1 TAGFRRLGQA
11 SSVQASDPFAIGSTT
26 KAMTAALAAR
36 LVDSGRLRWEST
48 LEQMLPAL
56 AAGMRP
62 VYRTVT
68 LRQLLAH
75 RSGLMAFQG
84 NADVQALV
92 NGLDGDIPDDVAM
105 QRQLFAR
112 WVLSQ
117 APINGIRPGVD
128 YAYSNGGYTVV
139 GAILE
144 AHTSQ
149 RYEDLFTT
157 QLARPLGMQ
166 HPWRDPFTGDSLP
179 VVGHFGS
186 PGKLSVHQP
195 SDPLADSLT
204 RLMAPAGT
212 SLHLSAADYGLWL
225 QWHMR
230 AMAGQPTPLPAS
242 YLGALR
248 AAQDEEYLMGWI
260 ARTRV
265 ATPMLV
271 HDGST
276 LTGFVAFENG
286 LGDWRVK
293 SLVIPDDLKS
303 APATDD
309 LCSTSGCYDIF
320 PLDGTRRPVPFVG
333 PSGKPGAIWSGPGGI
348 WFFADGVKP
357 TAKTISANKVTGL
370 APIVSDVA
378 VGAFWRDD
386 AAPQLTFPNGK
397 SGSVTSCFAKTG
409 AFAGLTAAGRGRL
422 WLGAFATQ
430 PLGPVIS
437 ELNSFFVSGK
447 GWDEISNCES
457 ADNPTLDGVSL
468 PGVAAYKRPPTSSD
482 ERVHFAVAGV
492 KVADGSLSINAS
504 YVELAP
510 SKLEVVAVGAFEMI
524 GQPSAKLKGPVD
536 QPVVAYADDRLLVA
550 WRDGDVV
557 RLRRFKMAP

>member
-1 TAGFRRLGQA
+1 MLDLVPRSFRSPLASLHRRRFLAALGIAPVGLSGLLTGCGAGDDDPPSDTAGMSAQDAAKAAVARGIVGALSQYIDGKASQPPQRGTAGVRRLGQA

-36 LVDSGRLRWEST
+36 LVDSGHLRWEST
-48 LEQMLPAL
+48 LEQMLPTL
-56 AAGMRP
+56 AADMRP
-62 VYRTVT
+62 AYRSVT

-75 RSGLMAFQG
+75 RSGLMAFQSG
-84 NADVQALV
+84 ADVDALE
-92 NGLDGDIPDDVAM
+92 NSFGEDIPDDVAA

-144 AHTSQ
+144 AHTGQ

-195 SDPLADSLT
+195 SDPLADILT
-204 RLMAPAGT
+204 RLMAPAGS

-260 ARTRV
+260 ARKRV

-276 LTGFVAFENG
+276 LGFQ
-286 LGDWRVK
+286 
-293 SLVIPDDLKS
+293 SLAWVD
-303 APATDD
+303 
-309 LCSTSGCYDIF
+309 
-320 PLDGTRRPVPFVG
+320 LDGQGGGHLWANCAEGGGSPWVSTALIELMEGMRRH
-333 PSGKPGAIWSGPGGI
+333 
-348 WFFADGVKP
+348 
-357 TAKTISANKVTGL
+357 
-370 APIVSDVA
+370 
-378 VGAFWRDD
+378 
-386 AAPQLTFPNGK
+386 
-397 SGSVTSCFAKTG
+397 
-409 AFAGLTAAGRGRL
+409 
-422 WLGAFATQ
+422 
-430 PLGPVIS
+430 
-437 ELNSFFVSGK
+437 
-447 GWDEISNCES
+447 
-457 ADNPTLDGVSL
+457 
-468 PGVAAYKRPPTSSD
+468 Y
-482 ERVHFAVAGV
+482 
-492 KVADGSLSINAS
+492 
-504 YVELAP
+504 
-510 SKLEVVAVGAFEMI
+510 
-524 GQPSAKLKGPVD
+524 
-536 QPVVAYADDRLLVA
+536 
-550 WRDGDVV
+550 
-557 RLRRFKMAP
+557 RR

>member
-1 TAGFRRLGQA
+1 MLDLSPRFPQPSIHRRRFLAALGIAPACLSGLLTGCGAGDDDPPSGPAGISAQEAANAAVAQGIVGALCQYIDGKASQPPQLGTAGFRRLGQA
-11 SSVQASDPFAIGSTT
+11 SSVQATDPFAIGSTT

-36 LVDSGRLRWEST
+36 LVDSGRLQWEST

-117 APINGIRPGVD
+117 APIAGIRPGID

-144 AHTSQ
+144 AQTGQ
-149 RYEDLFTT
+149 RYEDLFTA

-166 HPWRDPFTGDSLP
+166 SPWRDPFTGDSLP
-179 VVGHFGS
+179 VAGHFGS
-186 PGKLSVHQP
+186 PGKLTAYQL
-195 SDPLADSLT
+195 SDPLSSIFTHL
-204 RLMAPAGT
+204 LAPAGT

-230 AMAGQPTPLPAS
+230 AMAGQSTPLPAS

-260 ARTRV
+260 ARKRV
-265 ATPMLV
+265 ATPMLA

-276 LTGFVAFENG
+276 LGFQ
-286 LGDWRVK
+286 
-293 SLVIPDDLKS
+293 SLAWVD
-303 APATDD
+303 
-309 LCSTSGCYDIF
+309 
-320 PLDGTRRPVPFVG
+320 LDGQGAGHLWANCAEGGGGPWVSTALIGLMERMRRH
-333 PSGKPGAIWSGPGGI
+333 
-348 WFFADGVKP
+348 
-357 TAKTISANKVTGL
+357 
-370 APIVSDVA
+370 
-378 VGAFWRDD
+378 
-386 AAPQLTFPNGK
+386 
-397 SGSVTSCFAKTG
+397 
-409 AFAGLTAAGRGRL
+409 
-422 WLGAFATQ
+422 
-430 PLGPVIS
+430 
-437 ELNSFFVSGK
+437 
-447 GWDEISNCES
+447 
-457 ADNPTLDGVSL
+457 
-468 PGVAAYKRPPTSSD
+468 Y
-482 ERVHFAVAGV
+482 
-492 KVADGSLSINAS
+492 
-504 YVELAP
+504 
-510 SKLEVVAVGAFEMI
+510 
-524 GQPSAKLKGPVD
+524 
-536 QPVVAYADDRLLVA
+536 
-550 WRDGDVV
+550 
-557 RLRRFKMAP
+557 RR